1 MNVSFSSFQVVC
13 YWGTWANYRPEGGD
27 KTCFPNIFLSS
38 ALFYFGILFKVLPIF
53 RKVHTG
59 PRGRHPLHTSHLQVA
74 LHSLWLTHQE
84 TGSPMVYFFVFAFYL
99 VHPWSV
105 FLYLYFIWFTLGLFF
120 VFVFY
125 LAHLIPFAVLPAL
138 TLATGRWSLWTHGWT
153 LRWGEIF
160 SIIMLNY
167 QE

>member
-59 PRGRHPLHTSHLQVA
+59 PRGRHPLHTSHLQVTV
-74 LHSLWLTHQE
+74 HSSGWQKLCGG
-84 TGSPMVYFFVFAFYL
+84 TGGPGRKVWTQTKILSPNIRYFVANYDLSRFA
-99 VHPWSV
+99 H
-105 FLYLYFIWFTLGLFF
+105 FL
-120 VFVFY
+120 
-125 LAHLIPFAVLPAL
+125 
-138 TLATGRWSLWTHGWT
+138 
-153 LRWGEIF
+153 EIF
-160 SIIMLNY
+160 GQKSAFLGQKQCFLGKKCTITWYIINISLS
-167 QE
+167 

>member
-74 LHSLWLTHQE
+74 VHSSGWQKLCGG
-84 TGSPMVYFFVFAFYL
+84 TGHHALDGGQFGFLSNLKVPFYVYL
-99 VHPWSV
+99 
-105 FLYLYFIWFTLGLFF
+105 
-120 VFVFY
+120 
-125 LAHLIPFAVLPAL
+125 
-138 TLATGRWSLWTHGWT
+138 
-153 LRWGEIF
+153 
-160 SIIMLNY
+160 
-167 QE
+167 